1 MQKQASLNS
10 TASELQQLRDMSTHQ
25 KKRITEMLANL
36 LKDLNEIGVAI
47 GGENTDMKLTADT
60 TNSGKLEE
68 EFTVARLYI
77 NKMKSE
83 VKNLAQR
90 CQGLESSQMDTNKK
104 VSEYEKELGECRLLI
119 SQHEARMKS
128 LQESMREAENKKR
141 TLEENVDALREECA
155 KLKAA
160 EQVSA
165 ATIEE
170 KKEATQLRVALEEQM
185 DQLRDAHQKQ
195 VGTLRDEISEKQQL
209 INELKEY
216 IILLPQ
222 VSLTFHYHI
231 YVLLQFEPEVDI
243 GTTTT
248 PGRLRETQTRRS
260 RKI

>member
-1 MQKQASLNS
+1 MQNKANLNS
-10 TASELQQLRDMSTHQ
+10 TASELQQLKDMSSHQ

-36 LKDLNEIGVAI
+36 LVDISEMGVAI
-47 GGENTDMKLTADT
+47 GGENTDMKLSADAS
-60 TNSGKLEE
+60 NSGKLEE

-77 NKMKSE
+77 SKMKSE
-83 VKNLAQR
+83 VKNLSQR
-90 CQGLESSQMDTNKK
+90 CQGLETSQLDSNRK

-165 ATIEE
+165 VSIEE
-170 KKEATQLRVALEEQM
+170 KKEAAQLRQALEEQM

-195 VGTLRDEISEKQQL
+195 VAALRDEITEKQHL
-209 INELKEY
+209 INELKE
-216 IILLPQ
+216 
-222 VSLTFHYHI
+222 
-231 YVLLQFEPEVDI
+231 
-243 GTTTT
+243 
-248 PGRLRETQTRRS
+248 
-260 RKI
+260 